1 MGLPWLLTL
10 VLANVAGAATTDR
23 NSSPVAE
30 AMALLHRNCVSCHG
44 EEQQRGGLS
53 LASRELALKGGD
65 SGRVVLPGKPESSLL
80 LQLLAPDAD
89 PHMPPKRQLSP
100 QQIDLVRRWIQSGA
114 KWDAPTLARLSA
126 PREFVPEPL
135 PAGHQPIHALALS
148 PDGKRLAAGRAG
160 RLLIHDLT
168 ATNAPVL
175 QEIEAHS
182 DLIDALAW
190 SPDGRWIATGSFRDL
205 RVWSATDLSSA
216 WSISVTSAPA
226 IPQRRRAP
234 QPRPTPPALLG
245 RITALRF
252 SPQSGALIAADGTPT
267 SSGWVRVFAAESGRP
282 ISAWQAHADA
292 IYDVSFSPDGGLLAT
307 AGADRMVKTWELL
320 SQKEVARLEGHS
332 SAVVGVAF
340 HTNAVELV
348 SVGADK
354 QLKLWDLK
362 TREATVTIGGR
373 RDGFTA
379 VAWSADGSRV
389 VTADDAGQVH
399 SFTDFKRHTGEQSS
413 ATATEKRLG
422 GWNET
427 LHAVVISADG
437 KRIYAAGQNGVVR
450 GMTHEGTAAGEFPP
464 PSQPDLSETESAPS
478 FVGDVLPILSKAGC
492 SAGSC
497 HARADGQNGF
507 KLSVF
512 SYDPKADFAEIVMEN
527 RGRRVFPAVPSESLL
542 LLKATAT
549 VDHGGGQRI
558 DPSSETYD
566 TLRRWIRGGM
576 IYQRTHEPT
585 LARIRVDP
593 TERSYKKGA
602 TQPLRVTAEF
612 SDGSSKEVTRF
623 AEYISQEKEIAQV
636 SEDGVIRVGTLS
648 GEGVVVARYLGFVD
662 ASRVTV
668 PAESTLPPDRYA
680 SLPRY
685 NFIDDRAYT
694 QFQKLGLFPSEL
706 CSDAEF
712 LRRAHLDL
720 IGVLPTPAE
729 AREFLAGDPATSR
742 ERRAALVDRLLER
755 PEFGDFWANKWA
767 DLLRPNPDRV
777 GTKSVYVLD
786 QWLRDSFR
794 ANKPYDVFAR
804 EILTAEGSNHR
815 DGPVVVYRDRREP
828 PEIATMFS
836 QLFLGVRLECAKCHH
851 HPNEKWGQDDFYQ
864 LAAIF
869 RGVRQKGAGLSPPIS
884 AGTETFY
891 AAAGGS
897 VSHPVTGAAMKPRA
911 PDGPWFDGEG
921 DALDPRHAFARWLT
935 DPQNPFFARAIVNRV
950 WSAMFGRGFVEPV
963 DDFRVSNPPSNAAL
977 LDALAADFA
986 RHGYDAKHLLRTIA
1000 GSRLYQLS
1008 STPNET
1014 NLADTRNYS
1023 RSYRRRLPAE
1033 VLLDAVND
1041 ITGVDDEFNGC
1052 PPGTRAMQTWS
1063 YKVRSQFLDAFGR
1076 PNSSSDCPCERDTRT
1091 SVVQALHMMNSR
1103 RLQEKLAGTEGRVNI
1118 LSRGDL
1124 APDQVVT
1131 ELYLATLSRF
1141 PTADEL
1147 RLATAPFGQDPAA
1160 RRTAVEDVLWALLN
1174 SAEFVFNH

>member
-1 MGLPWLLTL
+1 MF
-10 VLANVAGAATTDR
+10 LASPLAFAASNR
-23 NSSPVAE
+23 NPAAAAE
-30 AMALLHRNCVSCHG
+30 AMALLHRNCLSCHG
-44 EEQQRGGLS
+44 EEQHRGGLS
-53 LASRELALKGGD
+53 LASRDLALKGGE
-65 SGRVVLPGKPESSLL
+65 SGRAVVPGKPGRSPLL
-80 LQLLAPDAD
+80 HLLAPDGD

-100 QQIDLVRRWIQSGA
+100 QQIDLVRRWIQEGA
-114 KWDAPTLARLSA
+114 KWDAEALARLDA
-126 PREFVPEPL
+126 PREIRLEAL
-135 PAGHQPIHALALS
+135 PPDYQPTHALALS
-148 PDGKRLAAGRAG
+148 PDAKRLAIGRAG
-160 RLLIHDLT
+160 HLLIHDLT
-168 ATNAPVL
+168 ATNFPVI
-175 QEIEAHS
+175 QEIEAHP
-182 DLIDALAW
+182 DLIHSMAW
-190 SPDGRWIATGSFRDL
+190 SPDGRWIATGGFRDI
-205 RVWSATDLSSA
+205 RVWSATNLSA
-216 WSISVTSAPA
+216 HWAVSVPPVTAPT
-226 IPQRRRAP
+226 QRT
-234 QPRPTPPALLG
+234 RPSKTKPEPPALLG

-252 SPQSGALIAADGTPT
+252 SPQSGALIAADGAPT
-267 SSGWVRVFAAESGRP
+267 ASGWIRVFAAESGRR
-282 ISAWQAHADA
+282 IGAWLAHSDT

-307 AGADRMVKTWELL
+307 AGGDRMIKTWELV
-320 SQKEVARLEGHS
+320 SEKEVARLEGHS
-332 SAVVGVAF
+332 AAVVGIAF
-340 HTNAVELV
+340 HTNSTELV

-389 VTADDAGQVH
+389 VTTDDAGQVH

-422 GWNET
+422 GWNEV
-427 LHAVVISADG
+427 LHTVAVSADG
-437 KRIYAAGQNGVVR
+437 QRIFASGQDGVVR
-450 GMTHEGTAAGEFPP
+450 GLAQDGTVLGAFPP
-464 PSQPDLSETESAPS
+464 PPTAMASNLEAAPS
-478 FVGDVLPILSKAGC
+478 FVGDILPILSKAGC

-512 SYDPKADFAEIVMEN
+512 SYDPKADFAEIVKEN
-527 RGRRVFPAVPSESLL
+527 RGRRVFPASPAESLL

-549 VDHGGGQRI
+549 VDHGGGQRL
-558 DPSSETYD
+558 DPTSDTYA
-566 TLRRWIRGGM
+566 TLSRWIRTGM
-576 IYQRTHEPT
+576 VFQRTNEPA
-585 LARIRVDP
+585 LVRIRVDP

-602 TQPLRVTAEF
+602 TQPLKVLAEY
-612 SDGSSKEVTRF
+612 SDGSTKEVTRF

-636 SEDGVIRVGTLS
+636 TEEGVIQVGTV
-648 GEGVVVARYLGFVD
+648 GGQGVVVARYLGFVD
-662 ASRVTV
+662 ASRVTI
-668 PAESTLPPDRYA
+668 PADVTLPSERYDA
-680 SLPRY
+680 LPKF
-685 NFIDDRAYT
+685 NFIDGLAYA

-706 CSDAEF
+706 CTDSEF

-729 AREFLAGDPATSR
+729 ARDFLAGDPATSR
-742 ERRAALVDRLLER
+742 ERRAALVQRLLER

-777 GTKSVYVLD
+777 GIKSVYLLD
-786 QWLRDSFR
+786 QWLRDTFR
-794 ANKPYDVFAR
+794 ANQPFDAFAR
-804 EILTAEGSNHR
+804 DILTAEGSNHR
-815 DGPVVVYRDRREP
+815 DGPTVVYRDRREP
-828 PEIATMFS
+828 PELATMFS
-836 QLFLGVRLECAKCHH
+836 QLFLGIRLECAKCHH

-891 AAAGGS
+891 AAAGGA
-897 VSHPVTGAAMKPRA
+897 VHHPVTGVSMKPRP
-911 PDGPWFDGEG
+911 PDGPWLDSEE
-921 DALDPRHAFARWLT
+921 DAVDPRHGFARWLT

-950 WSAMFGRGFVEPV
+950 WAALFGRGFVEPV

-986 RHGYDAKHLLRTIA
+986 RHGYDAKHLLRTITD
-1000 GSRLYQLS
+1000 SRLYQLS
-1008 STPNET
+1008 STPNES

-1041 ITGVDDEFNGC
+1041 ITGVDDDFNGC

-1076 PNSSSDCPCERDTRT
+1076 PNSSSDCPCERDVRT

-1103 RLQEKLAGTEGRVNI
+1103 RLQEKLAGTDGRVHA
-1118 LSRGDL
+1118 LAQGDL
-1124 APDQVVT
+1124 PADQIVT

-1141 PTADEL
+1141 PTAEEL
-1147 RLATAPFGQDPAA
+1147 RLATAPFDANPAT
-1160 RRTAVEDVLWALLN
+1160 RRAAIEDVLWALLN